1 MNTRRFLATC
11 LAVAA
16 TAASAFGSATPGVVG
31 TDFASAKT
39 MAEKQNIPLAV
50 IWGNTSCSYCGKLAT
65 AVKTSTV
72 TGWVSEHKILLV
84 HKHEAYGSKAS
95 DYVAAEEWIDSLGKN
110 GNYPKVGFYWKKSDG
125 TEVKKAFAGRSGKM
139 PGTVTS
145 GALEK
150 QFVSALETV
159 FKGYNGAGSDSG
171 DDDDD
176 SGDVTPATGDSADAS
191 FVMGTSA
198 TDRLEADSNTEVV
211 YVPLTRATTTKA
223 ASSLLVAKA
232 LGMTTKTY
240 SVSWKAGEDR
250 VNVAVEMPAKVTA
263 GRKMTLTLQDTDGS
277 TRATS
282 SITFVKDV
290 ANSPLNPHWVGDYT
304 AKTLPYGEWTMDFD
318 VAKAKVATYGGKI
331 LAMFAGP
338 LWCPNCEAMDT
349 DVLASSKFQKWA
361 KSEKLVL
368 VIFDQGEAS
377 GPSTPEGTARGRL
390 LTFTPSTDGVS
401 GASYLSRHGIDSLSD
416 DVADVIDRV
425 TELTDAWL
433 PPESTAARLSNPCVL
448 LLDDAGTGVDA
459 RFVRQA
465 EGHTMD
471 LNENLS
477 RFKDLL
483 TLAGDDETECYR
495 TTTPLALAAGES
507 TTAEFHINRRT
518 TVWALDGLSLDEYF
532 AATVTSDDRSA
543 QDVYLSLVDEDGKT
557 LASGRNRLVL
567 EEPLSSVASSTEGL
581 YLDAT
586 SFGSTSTVARAT
598 FYGSKTSFAAKVS
611 VNCSEGEPQVMEE
624 FSSLTK
630 AELKAANENLCAK
643 KSATIPVYETLL
655 GGKTLAGALTVSL
668 STANRISAKFV
679 GATTLSFSGTWQE
692 INTASGKVYA
702 TLAKGGSALDLEMDA
717 DGVISAV
724 IDGVGEGEARTDAAK
739 SFAGAYTVTL
749 VPVDETEGIGTLAI
763 KVTGAGKATVSGTVG
778 AGVAVSASGTL
789 SLNSDDT
796 ATLPVFVN
804 KRSYG
809 TLALALRFAPNA
821 SATWGSAGSMS
832 TVTAEPDCAA
842 LWTVDGENET
852 FDVYGGYW
860 KNGATPKTACD
871 DFEMPA
877 EMTVSIGGEEVADVT
892 AAGKGF
898 TYEKGVFKSLSL
910 SRTTGVLTGK
920 KTVTVNGKSVTAT
933 IKGVVMPGWY
943 DCGCES
949 EPVFERPFAAG
960 MMTYKA
966 NGQTVTESIVFEIK
980 K

>member
-1 MNTRRFLATC
+1 MNTRRFLVTC

-16 TAASAFGSATPGVVG
+16 SAASAFAATATPGVVG

-39 MAEKQNIPLAV
+39 KAESQNIPLAV
-50 IWGNTSCSYCGKLAT
+50 IWGNTSCGYCSKLAT
-65 AVKTSTV
+65 AIGTATVKD
-72 TGWVSEHKILLV
+72 WVAEHKILLV
-84 HKHEAYGSKAS
+84 HKHEAYGSKAA
-95 DYVAAEEWIDSLGKN
+95 DYVAAETWIDSLGKN
-110 GNYPKVGFYWKKSDG
+110 NAYPKVGFYWRKSDG
-125 TEVKKAFAGRSGKM
+125 SEVKKAFAGRSGKM
-139 PGTVTS
+139 PGSVTS

-171 DDDDD
+171 DD
-176 SGDVTPATGDSADAS
+176 SGDVTPAAGDSADAS

-198 TDRLEADSNTEVV
+198 TDRLEADSDTEVV

-232 LGMTTKTY
+232 PGLATKTY

-282 SITFVKDV
+282 SVTFVKDV
-290 ANSPLNPHWVGDYT
+290 ANSPSNPHWVGDYT

-318 VAKAKVATYGGKI
+318 AAKAKVATYGGKI
-331 LAMFAGP
+331 LALFAGP

-349 DVLASSKFQKWA
+349 DVFASSKFQKWA

-368 VIFDQGEAS
+368 VLFDQGQAS
-377 GPSTPEGTARGRL
+377 DPSTPAGTARGRL
-390 LTFTPSTDGVS
+390 LTFTPSTKGVS

-448 LLDDAGTGVDA
+448 LLNKDGTGVDA
-459 RFVRQA
+459 RFVRQR
-465 EGHTMD
+465 EGYTMD
-471 LNENLS
+471 LSENLS

-483 TLAGDDETECYR
+483 TLAGDDENECYL
-495 TTTPLALAAGES
+495 TTTPLTLAAGES
-507 TTAEFHINRRT
+507 ATAAFHVNRRT
-518 TVWALDGLSLDEYF
+518 TVWALDGLSLNEYF
-532 AATVTSDDRSA
+532 AATATSGDRSA
-543 QDVYLSLVDEDGKT
+543 QDVYLSLVDEDGTT

-567 EEPLSSVASSTEGL
+567 ESPLASVASSADGL
-581 YLDAT
+581 YLTAT
-586 SFGSTSTVARAT
+586 SFGADSSTAMSS
-598 FYGSKTSFAAKVS
+598 FYGSKTSFEAKVS
-611 VNCSEGEPQVMEE
+611 VNSSEGEPQVMEA
-624 FSSLTK
+624 FSSLSK

-679 GATTLSFSGTWQE
+679 GATSFSFSGAWQT

-702 TLAKGGSALDLEMDA
+702 TLAKGGRTLDLEMDA
-717 DGVISAV
+717 DGALAAT
-724 IDGVGEGEARTDAAK
+724 IDGVGAGEARTDAAT

-789 SLNSDDT
+789 SLNNDGT
-796 ATLPVFVN
+796 ATLPVFVS

-877 EMTVSIGGEEVADVT
+877 EMTVSVGGEEVADVT
-892 AAGKGF
+892 AAGRGF

-920 KTVTVNGKSVTAT
+920 KTVTVNGKSVSAT
-933 IKGVVMPGWY
+933 VKGVVMPGWY

-960 MMTYKA
+960 MLTYKA